1 MNKISFIMKKGI
13 LLLLSILVL
22 SLSNSCKKVEG
33 SGGGATIKGMIQE
46 QKYNALGNIIAEYPG
61 SDVDVYL
68 IYGTTDQFYDDDVK
82 TSYDGS
88 FVFQY
93 LQKGTYTVFVYEDD
107 ATQPSGKNV
116 IKQTFEI
123 TEKGQVKDLGT
134 INTRKI

>member
-1 MNKISFIMKKGI
+1 MKNGLI
-13 LLLLSILVL
+13 LILSILVL

-61 SDVDVYL
+61 SDVNVYL

-88 FVFQY
+88 FIFNY

-107 ATQPSGKNV
+107 ATQPSGNNV

-123 TEKGQVKDLGT
+123 TEKGQVVDLGT
-134 INTRKI
+134 INTRKL

>member
-1 MNKISFIMKKGI
+1 MKKGL

-22 SLSNSCKKVEG
+22 SISSSCKKVEG
-33 SGGGATIKGMIQE
+33 SGGGATIKGIIQE

-61 SDVDVYL
+61 SDIDVYL
-68 IYGTTDQFYDDDVK
+68 IYGTTDQFYDEDVK

-88 FVFQY
+88 FVFNY

-116 IKQTFEI
+116 VKQTFEI
-123 TEKGQVKDLGT
+123 TEKGQIIDLNT
-134 INTRKI
+134 INIRKI

>member
-1 MNKISFIMKKGI
+1 MKNGL

-22 SLSNSCKKVEG
+22 SVSTSCKKVEG
-33 SGGGATIKGMIQE
+33 TGGGATIKGIIQE

-88 FVFQY
+88 FVFTY
-93 LQKGTYTVFVYEDD
+93 LQKGTYTLFVYEDD

-116 IKQTFEI
+116 VKQTFEI
-123 TEKGQVKDLGT
+123 TEKDQVVDLGT
-134 INTRKI
+134 INTRKL

>member
-1 MNKISFIMKKGI
+1 MKNGL

-22 SLSNSCKKVEG
+22 SVSTSCKKVEG
-33 SGGGATIKGMIQE
+33 TGGGATIKGIIQE

-88 FVFQY
+88 FVFKY
-93 LQKGTYTVFVYEDD
+93 LQKGTYTLFVYEDD

-116 IKQTFEI
+116 VKQTFEI
-123 TEKGQVKDLGT
+123 TEKDQVVDLGT

>member
-1 MNKISFIMKKGI
+1 MNKNSLIMKNGL

-22 SLSNSCKKVEG
+22 SVSTSCKKVEG
-33 SGGGATIKGMIQE
+33 TGGGATIKGIIQE

-88 FVFQY
+88 FVFTY
-93 LQKGTYTVFVYEDD
+93 LQKGTYTLFVYEDD

-116 IKQTFEI
+116 VKQTFEI
-123 TEKGQVKDLGT
+123 TEKDQVVDLGT
-134 INTRKI
+134 INTRKL

>member
-1 MNKISFIMKKGI
+1 MKKGI

-93 LQKGTYTVFVYEDD
+93 LQKGTYTIFVYEDD